1 MTSRPHPDSTLV
13 FDRTQA
19 EAARQ
24 AFWRGLDELDR
35 SQIDSHAAAHE
46 PVSWYRREFM
56 KLMAASLA
64 LAGTP
69 GCSRPPLDQIVP
81 YREGPPESTYGKP
94 VFYASAIARDGYGAG
109 VLVETNMGRPTK
121 IEGNPLHPASLGA
134 TDIFSQAA
142 VLELWDPDRSQ
153 VVLNGKNVE
162 TWDRFVEA
170 LRARLAPA
178 PDGAGLR
185 ILTETVTSPT
195 LHAQLRR
202 LAAKYPRARWHQY
215 QPLNRDNV
223 YAGTALAFGEPL
235 EPRYA

>member
-1 MTSRPHPDSTLV
+1 
-13 FDRTQA
+13 
-19 EAARQ
+19 
-24 AFWRGLDELDR
+24 
-35 SQIDSHAAAHE
+35 
-46 PVSWYRREFM
+46 
-56 KLMAASLA
+56 
-64 LAGTP
+64 
-69 GCSRPPLDQIVP
+69 
-81 YREGPPESTYGKP
+81 
-94 VFYASAIARDGYGAG
+94 
-109 VLVETNMGRPTK
+109 LVETNRGRPTK

-170 LRARLAPA
+170 LQARLAHA

-202 LAAKYPRARWHQY
+202 LVAKYPRAPWHQY
-215 QPLNRDNV
+215 Q
-223 YAGTALAFGEPL
+223 
-235 EPRYA
+235 